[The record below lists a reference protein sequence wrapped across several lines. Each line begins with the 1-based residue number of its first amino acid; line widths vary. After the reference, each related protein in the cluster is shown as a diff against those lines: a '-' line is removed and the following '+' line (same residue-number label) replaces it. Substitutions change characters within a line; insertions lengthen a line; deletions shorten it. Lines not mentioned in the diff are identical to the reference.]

1 MGRSTTI
8 EGDIVEIWKLL
19 FFIPA
24 CFALNMTPGP
34 NNLLSMN
41 NARCYGF
48 QSAFIAGLGRIA
60 AFSVMITLAASGLAV
75 VLYTSEILFITIK
88 LLGAA
93 YLLWIAFNLWRSEAN
108 PVSEINSTQNRFG
121 LAKQEFVLAAGNPK
135 AILIFTAFLP
145 QFVDVS
151 VSVNEQFFVLGST
164 FLILEMAAISIYAV
178 FGIYLRQWF
187 SKPQMARRFNRACA
201 TFLAVSGANLLFSRQ
216 Q

>member
-1 MGRSTTI
+1 M
-8 EGDIVEIWKLL
+8 EIWKLL

-48 QSAFIAGLGRIA
+48 KSAWIAGLGRIA
-60 AFSVMITLAASGLAV
+60 AFAVMITLAASGLAV
-75 VLYTSEILFITIK
+75 VLYASEMLFFIIK
-88 LLGAA
+88 VLGVA
-93 YLLWIAFNLWRSEAN
+93 YLFWIAFNLWCSEAS
-108 PVSEINSTQNRFG
+108 PISEIERSRNLLG
-121 LAKQEFVLAAGNPK
+121 LAKQEFLLAAGNPK

-145 QFVDVS
+145 QFVDVAANA
-151 VSVNEQFFVLGST
+151 NEQFFVLGLT
-164 FLILEMAAISIYAV
+164 FLLLEVAAISLYAL

-187 SKPQMARRFNRACA
+187 KKPQMAQRFNRVCA
-201 TFLAVSGANLLFSRQ
+201 TLLAVSGINLLLSRQ

>member
-1 MGRSTTI
+1 M
-8 EGDIVEIWKLL
+8 EIWKLL

-48 QSAFIAGLGRIA
+48 NSAFLAGLGRIA
-60 AFSVMITLAASGLAV
+60 AFSMMIALAASGLAV
-75 VLYTSEILFITIK
+75 VLYASESLFLTIK
-88 LLGAA
+88 VAGAA
-93 YLLWIAFNLWRSEAN
+93 YLLWIAFNLWRSEAS
-108 PVSEINSTQNRFG
+108 PVSEIENTRNRFG

-151 VSVNEQFFVLGST
+151 ESVNEQFFVLGLT
-164 FLILEMAAISIYAV
+164 FLLLEIVAISIYAT

-187 SKPQMARRFNRACA
+187 TKPKMAKRFNRGCA
-201 TFLAVSGANLLFSRQ
+201 TFLALSGANLLFSRQ
-216 Q
+216 